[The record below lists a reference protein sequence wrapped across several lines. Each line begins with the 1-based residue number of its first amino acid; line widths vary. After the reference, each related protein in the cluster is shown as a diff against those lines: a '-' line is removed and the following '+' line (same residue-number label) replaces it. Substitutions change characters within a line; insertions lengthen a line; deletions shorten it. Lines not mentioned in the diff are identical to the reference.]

1 MGGPKTHESFA
12 NPVQHAILE
21 GETVPTRANPSL
33 PAPCRAGGKSP
44 QQNKAG
50 RRQAAVAPRLH
61 LAPRAYP
68 FEAYITLSAA
78 FSQAGSLKM
87 RNPFCRSASHSARA
101 ASPTESAPFG
111 HEFTQ

>member
-12 NPVQHAILE
+12 NPVQPAILE
-21 GETVPTRANPSL
+21 GKTAKARTNPS
-33 PAPCRAGGKSP
+33 PSAPCRAGGKNP
-44 QQNKAG
+44 QQNETG
-50 RRQAAVAPRLH
+50 RRQAAIAPRLH
-61 LAPRAYP
+61 RSPHVYP
-68 FEAYITLSAA
+68 FEAYTTLSAA